1 MAVDLIDVLLQ
12 VQQISSITIVGVDHE
27 QLTGAANPR
36 LRSFPI
42 SQPVDINSDLQMAI
56 GGSKRIAIFLPDLPS
71 VKTAEIL
78 QALEL
83 ANTHHT
89 SFIADQNSI
98 GSTAFFSTVGRVATH
113 FGANS
118 AIAHRSAQAIELID
132 PEFKGIKADCDDW
145 SDLLAI
151 NSSDL
156 GHATRALMEH
166 HLQNQRSPF
175 RIHYMTETTELYPG
189 KELKNLT
196 VGIIG
201 GTGAQGTGLGY
212 RLAKAGF
219 KVILGSRDGAKAI
232 ATAAEVG
239 QGITGADNTEC
250 AAKSDLVI
258 VAVPWD
264 SHKETL
270 TSLKNELAG
279 KVVIDCVN
287 PMGFDAGGAFPLA
300 VEEGSACAQAQGI
313 LSESHV
319 VTAFNHVS
327 AVLLSDQSLAQID
340 IDIMVVGD
348 HKPAT
353 DLVQQMVDQI
363 AGMRGIYAGKMRNA
377 GQVEA
382 LTANLISMNRRYKTH
397 AGVRVIGVN

>member
-1 MAVDLIDVLLQ
+1 
-12 VQQISSITIVGVDHE
+12 
-27 QLTGAANPR
+27 
-36 LRSFPI
+36 
-42 SQPVDINSDLQMAI
+42 
-56 GGSKRIAIFLPDLPS
+56 
-71 VKTAEIL
+71 
-78 QALEL
+78 
-83 ANTHHT
+83 
-89 SFIADQNSI
+89 
-98 GSTAFFSTVGRVATH
+98 
-113 FGANS
+113 
-118 AIAHRSAQAIELID
+118 
-132 PEFKGIKADCDDW
+132 
-145 SDLLAI
+145 
-151 NSSDL
+151 
-156 GHATRALMEH
+156 
-166 HLQNQRSPF
+166 
-175 RIHYMTETTELYPG
+175 MTETTELYPG

-219 KVILGSRDGAKAI
+219 NVILGSRDGAKAV

-239 QGITGADNTEC
+239 HGITGADNVEC
-250 AAKSDLVI
+250 ATQSDLVI

-264 SHKETL
+264 SHKDTL
-270 TSLKNELAG
+270 AALKNELAG

-300 VEEGSACAQAQGI
+300 VAEGSACAQAQGI

-327 AVLLSDQSLAQID
+327 AVLLSDQSLAEID

>member
-1 MAVDLIDVLLQ
+1 
-12 VQQISSITIVGVDHE
+12 
-27 QLTGAANPR
+27 
-36 LRSFPI
+36 
-42 SQPVDINSDLQMAI
+42 
-56 GGSKRIAIFLPDLPS
+56 
-71 VKTAEIL
+71 
-78 QALEL
+78 
-83 ANTHHT
+83 
-89 SFIADQNSI
+89 
-98 GSTAFFSTVGRVATH
+98 
-113 FGANS
+113 
-118 AIAHRSAQAIELID
+118 
-132 PEFKGIKADCDDW
+132 
-145 SDLLAI
+145 
-151 NSSDL
+151 
-156 GHATRALMEH
+156 
-166 HLQNQRSPF
+166 
-175 RIHYMTETTELYPG
+175 MTETIELYPG
-189 KELKNLT
+189 KELKALT
-196 VGIIG
+196 IGIIG

-219 KVILGSRDGAKAI
+219 KVVLVSRDGAKAV

-239 QGITGADNTEC
+239 HGISGTSNLDC
-250 AAKSDLVI
+250 AETSDLVI

-270 TSLKNELAG
+270 TSLKNQLVG

-287 PMGFDAGGAFPLA
+287 PMGFDAGGAFPLL
-300 VEEGSACAQAQGI
+300 VEEGSASAQAQGI
-313 LSESHV
+313 LNESHV

-327 AVLLSDQSLAQID
+327 AVLLSDQSLAEIE

-353 DLVQQMVDQI
+353 DLVQQLVDQI

>member
-1 MAVDLIDVLLQ
+1 
-12 VQQISSITIVGVDHE
+12 
-27 QLTGAANPR
+27 
-36 LRSFPI
+36 
-42 SQPVDINSDLQMAI
+42 
-56 GGSKRIAIFLPDLPS
+56 
-71 VKTAEIL
+71 
-78 QALEL
+78 
-83 ANTHHT
+83 
-89 SFIADQNSI
+89 
-98 GSTAFFSTVGRVATH
+98 
-113 FGANS
+113 
-118 AIAHRSAQAIELID
+118 
-132 PEFKGIKADCDDW
+132 
-145 SDLLAI
+145 
-151 NSSDL
+151 
-156 GHATRALMEH
+156 
-166 HLQNQRSPF
+166 
-175 RIHYMTETTELYPG
+175 MTETTELYPG
-189 KELKNLT
+189 KELKALT

-219 KVILGSRDGAKAI
+219 NVILGSRDGAKAV

-239 QGITGADNTEC
+239 HGITGADNVEC
-250 AAKSDLVI
+250 STKSDLVI

-264 SHKETL
+264 SHKYTL
-270 TSLKNELAG
+270 TSLKNELVG

-313 LSESHV
+313 LNESYV

-327 AVLLSDQSLAQID
+327 AVLLSDQSLAEID

>member
-1 MAVDLIDVLLQ
+1 
-12 VQQISSITIVGVDHE
+12 
-27 QLTGAANPR
+27 
-36 LRSFPI
+36 
-42 SQPVDINSDLQMAI
+42 
-56 GGSKRIAIFLPDLPS
+56 
-71 VKTAEIL
+71 
-78 QALEL
+78 
-83 ANTHHT
+83 
-89 SFIADQNSI
+89 
-98 GSTAFFSTVGRVATH
+98 
-113 FGANS
+113 
-118 AIAHRSAQAIELID
+118 
-132 PEFKGIKADCDDW
+132 
-145 SDLLAI
+145 
-151 NSSDL
+151 
-156 GHATRALMEH
+156 
-166 HLQNQRSPF
+166 
-175 RIHYMTETTELYPG
+175 MTEAIELYPG
-189 KELKNLT
+189 KELKSLT
-196 VGIIG
+196 IGIIG

-219 KVILGSRDGAKAI
+219 TVILGSRDGAKAV

-239 QGITGADNTEC
+239 HGISGASNLEC
-250 AAKSDLVI
+250 AEKSDVVI

-270 TSLKNELAG
+270 ASLKNELTG

-287 PMGFDAGGAFPLA
+287 PMGFDAGGAFPLS
-300 VEEGSACAQAQGI
+300 VEEGSASAQAQGI

-327 AVLLSDQSLAQID
+327 AVLLLDQSLAEIE

-353 DLVQQMVDQI
+353 DLVQQLVDQV